1 MLKVER
7 HCTNLAAIFTYQA
20 AMFTY
25 THHIRKGG
33 EAACVTFKFEQPLN
47 HVKIVRHLQTLQYLL
62 PSIHR
67 LRYQIRETSR
77 ILSCLHTE
85 VS

>member
-1 MLKVER
+1 M
-7 HCTNLAAIFTYQA
+7 NAIVPIKQRYIHTH
-20 AMFTY
+20 
-25 THHIRKGG
+25 THHIQREG
-33 EAACVTFKFEQPLN
+33 EAVCVTFKFEQPLN